1 MYMKHKHF
9 YVVTYD
15 VSDTRR
21 RDKVVKIME
30 SIGTRMNLSV
40 FECMLTEKQ
49 YQTMVNHLEKIV
61 VPGEDRINIYP
72 LCTECFARIQYI
84 PGFKL
89 KPSPK
94 ITVI

>member
-49 YQTMVNHLEKIV
+49 YQTMVNRLEKIV
-61 VPGEDRINIYP
+61 VSGEDRINIYP

-84 PGFKL
+84 PGFMQKA
-89 KPSPK
+89 SPK